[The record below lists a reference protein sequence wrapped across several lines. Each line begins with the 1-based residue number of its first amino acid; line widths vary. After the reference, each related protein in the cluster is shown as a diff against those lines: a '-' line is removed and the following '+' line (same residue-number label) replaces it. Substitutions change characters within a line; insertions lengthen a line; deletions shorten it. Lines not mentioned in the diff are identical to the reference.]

1 MKSAMIHARIEP
13 ELKNEVEHILKKL
26 GLNTTQAVELF
37 YRQIALRKGLP
48 FEVEIPNAV
57 TQKTINEAR
66 KGINVG
72 KLDMNSLKHVKDAKK
87 A

>member
-13 ELKNEVEHILKKL
+13 ELKKEVESILKEL

-48 FEVEIPNAV
+48 FPVEIPNV
-57 TQKTINEAR
+57 TTQKIVNEAR
-66 KGINVG
+66 HGKNVS
-72 KLDMNSLKHVKDAKK
+72 KLDIETLKHIANAKK

>member
-13 ELKNEVEHILKKL
+13 ELKKEVESILKEL

-48 FEVEIPNAV
+48 FPVEIPNAT
-57 TQKTINEAR
+57 TQKIVNEAR
-66 KGINVG
+66 LGKNVS
-72 KLDMNSLKHVKDAKK
+72 KLDIETLKHIANAKK